1 MFGMEIRLNE
11 QYIAKKGQYK
21 IEDLIA
27 TIDRL
32 FNHYGFRKKVEDR
45 SLYYLGNN
53 HKDDYGKFFA
63 TYLILHRNRW
73 FMENI
78 TLQHFLEND
87 DNQNEEDGFYYSD
100 YLKTLLRKNK
110 LNGLDPAH
118 IEKYS
123 YEED

>member
-53 HKDDYGKFFA
+53 IILMASTITNILNIALIVVGIL
-63 TYLILHRNRW
+63 LILLA
-73 FMENI
+73 I
-78 TLQHFLEND
+78 AI
-87 DNQNEEDGFYYSD
+87 
-100 YLKTLLRKNK
+100 LLR
-110 LNGLDPAH
+110 LH
-118 IEKYS
+118 
-123 YEED
+123 